1 MGDSADDLLT
11 TLHIDEDRATY
22 EEVTEALNGYYHA
35 RKSTIAERAKFNRR
49 CQKPGEPV
57 EQFMQD
63 LHRLAKD
70 CEYSELREQ
79 LIRDRIIVGVLD
91 DSLSDRLQSRPDLTL
106 ADAVRLARQDEARK
120 QDRVLVRGDKSST
133 NVDYVKTK
141 TPKGKG
147 KQADKYKQQS
157 QPQEKACGWCGGA
170 RHQREKCPAKDKLC
184 NRCQKKGHFTVVC
197 RGSKTKRVQEIGEDL
212 EVPFLGEMN
221 GQGDYWSALII
232 VNGFPTEF
240 KLDTGASVSVLSDQT
255 PFLKTCELDKQSAK
269 LIGPG
274 GIPLTV
280 IGTLRATL
288 AYKNTSI
295 QETMYVLRNQKA
307 SLLSKSACVALQIIS
322 RIDEI
327 SGVSHTSPNFKAEFP
342 RLSKGLGRLNTDY
355 HITPQPSA
363 ERSCLYT
370 ARKVPHPLLE
380 EVKKELDSMLKQSML
395 CHQPSHSAY

>member
-1 MGDSADDLLT
+1 MEGDQGNAHHHVREEGLSLPLPGNFEGANSPAQAELWIRWYKKFSRYRYASGLHNKSQREQVKTILYAMGDSADDLLT

-63 LHRLAKD
+63 LHRLAED

-79 LIRDRIIVGVLD
+79 LLRDRIGVLD

-141 TPKGKG
+141 MPKGKG

-157 QPQEKACGWCGGA
+157 QPQEKAFGWCGGA

-184 NRCQKKGHFTVVC
+184 NRCQKKGHFAVVC
-197 RGSKTKRVQEIGEDL
+197 RGSKTKRVQEI
-212 EVPFLGEMN
+212 
-221 GQGDYWSALII
+221 
-232 VNGFPTEF
+232 
-240 KLDTGASVSVLSDQT
+240 
-255 PFLKTCELDKQSAK
+255 KTWK
-269 LIGPG
+269 
-274 GIPLTV
+274 
-280 IGTLRATL
+280 
-288 AYKNTSI
+288 
-295 QETMYVLRNQKA
+295 
-307 SLLSKSACVALQIIS
+307 
-322 RIDEI
+322 
-327 SGVSHTSPNFKAEFP
+327 
-342 RLSKGLGRLNTDY
+342 
-355 HITPQPSA
+355 
-363 ERSCLYT
+363 
-370 ARKVPHPLLE
+370 
-380 EVKKELDSMLKQSML
+380 
-395 CHQPSHSAY
+395 SHSSGRSTGKETTGQH